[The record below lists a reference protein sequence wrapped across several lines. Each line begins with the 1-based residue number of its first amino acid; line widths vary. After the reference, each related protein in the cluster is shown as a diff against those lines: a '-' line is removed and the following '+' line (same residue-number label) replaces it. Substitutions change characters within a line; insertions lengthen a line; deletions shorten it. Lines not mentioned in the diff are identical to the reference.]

1 MGVRNFAYLRVSSKM
16 QVVDR
21 QMDCLEGLDIDERDV
36 YIDKASGKD
45 FNRPEWI
52 ALKRTIREG
61 DTLFIKSLDRLGRNK
76 EGILEEWKWLI
87 QNKINVV
94 VLDMPILDTRKYK
107 DLDGV
112 GDLITSLVLQILAW
126 LAEEERINIKQR
138 QREGIKSAMNRGIRF
153 GRPKVEIDNEFV
165 SVYNRW
171 KNEEITAVEAMKLCD
186 MKRDTFYRRVKE
198 YEKMYSYYKHYS

>member
-1 MGVRNFAYLRVSSKM
+1 MGVRNFAYVRCSTQQQSEA
-16 QVVDR
+16 R
-21 QMDCLEGLDIDERDV
+21 QLDALNGLEIDERDV

-45 FNRPEWI
+45 FNRPEWM

-126 LAEEERINIKQR
+126 LAQEERISIKQR
-138 QREGIKSAMNRGIRF
+138 QSEGIKSAMNRGIRF
-153 GRPKVEIDNEFV
+153 GRPKVQIDDEFV
-165 SVYNRW
+165 CVYNKW
-171 KNEEITAVEAMKLCD
+171 KSDEITAVEAMKLCD
-186 MKRDTFYRRVKE
+186 MKRNTFYRRVKE
-198 YEKMYSYYKHYS
+198 YEKINKII

>member
-1 MGVRNFAYLRVSSKM
+1 MRVRNFAYLRVSAKT

-21 QMDCLEGLDIDERDV
+21 QLDALNGLEIDERDV

-45 FNRPEWI
+45 FNRPEWM
-52 ALKRTIREG
+52 ALKRTIRES
-61 DTLFIKSLDRLGRNK
+61 DNLYIKSLDRLGRNK

-126 LAEEERINIKQR
+126 LAQEEKININQR
-138 QREGIKSAMNRGIRF
+138 QKEGIRSAKSRGIKF
-153 GRPKVEIDNEFV
+153 GRPKVKIDDDFV
-165 SVYNRW
+165 SVYKRW
-171 KNEEITAVEAMKLCD
+171 QAEEITAVEAMKLCN
-186 MKRDTFYRRVKE
+186 MKRNTFYRRVKE
-198 YEKMYSYYKHYS
+198 YKNKTIV

>member
-1 MGVRNFAYLRVSSKM
+1 MGVRNFAYLRVSAKT

-21 QMDCLEGLDIDERDV
+21 QLDALNGLEIDERDI

-52 ALKRTIREG
+52 ALKRTIRES
-61 DTLFIKSLDRLGRNK
+61 DNLYIKSLDRLGRNK

-126 LAEEERINIKQR
+126 LAEEERITIKNR
-138 QREGIKSAMNRGIRF
+138 QREGINSAMERGIRF
-153 GRPKVEIDNEFV
+153 GRPKVQIDDEFV
-165 SVYNRW
+165 SVYKRW
-171 KNEEITAVEAMKLCD
+171 KAEEITAVEAMNLCN
-186 MKRDTFYRRVKE
+186 MKRNTFYRRVKD
-198 YEKMYSYYKHYS
+198 YENIN

>member
-1 MGVRNFAYLRVSSKM
+1 MGVRNFAYLRCSTQQQSEAR
-16 QVVDR
+16 QVDALKG
-21 QMDCLEGLDIDERDV
+21 LEIDGRDI

-52 ALKRTIREG
+52 ALKRTIRES
-61 DTLFIKSLDRLGRNK
+61 DNLYIKSLDRLGRNK

-126 LAEEERINIKQR
+126 LAEEERITIKNR
-138 QREGIKSAMNRGIRF
+138 QREGINSAMERGIRF
-153 GRPKVEIDNEFV
+153 GRPKVQIDDEFV
-165 SVYNRW
+165 SVYKRW
-171 KNEEITAVEAMKLCD
+171 KAEEITAVEAMNLCN
-186 MKRDTFYRRVKE
+186 MKRNTFYRRVKD
-198 YEKMYSYYKHYS
+198 YENIN